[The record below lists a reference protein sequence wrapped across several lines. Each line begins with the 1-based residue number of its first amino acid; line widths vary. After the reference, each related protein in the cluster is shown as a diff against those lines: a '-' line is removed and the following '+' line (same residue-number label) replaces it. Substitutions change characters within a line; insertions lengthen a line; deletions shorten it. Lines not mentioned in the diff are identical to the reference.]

1 MVAIWCGVEFPKLT
15 VPAFSTH
22 SLQSNYPAW
31 EPEDVSGSMYL
42 NKMTELQQTRR
53 LNKYGVLEGHEPS
66 NLGDSFARAPQWQ
79 GIEDPDEGGTAS
91 QQQQQR
97 QPARVLGLLNEF
109 YDLNNKPNL

>member
-53 LNKYGVLEGHEPS
+53 LNKYGVLEGNEPS
-66 NLGDSFARAPQWQ
+66 NLGDSFARAPQCC
-79 GIEDPDEGGTAS
+79 
-91 QQQQQR
+91 
-97 QPARVLGLLNEF
+97 
-109 YDLNNKPNL
+109 